1 MGRMRLIAALASAT
15 AATIATAA
23 APAAIIAPAT
33 APAAAVS
40 ATATTTAIPSAA
52 GTFLAW
58 ARFIDR
64 QRTTFQRFTVE
75 LIDRVLRI
83 CLTRHGDEGEAAGFA
98 GEFVLHEHH
107 FTDSARLSKQILK
120 IRLSGVKREIPDVE
134 FGAHWLVFFFSFP
147 LSEDCGDGSRL
158 SDFKSSLK
166 LTH

>member
-1 MGRMRLIAALASAT
+1 MRLITTLASAT
-15 AATIATAA
+15 AATIATA
-23 APAAIIAPAT
+23 T
-33 APAAAVS
+33 AAAAVS
-40 ATATTTAIPSAA
+40 TTTTAPAVPSAA
-52 GTFLAW
+52 GTFFAW

-75 LIDRVLRI
+75 LIDRVL
-83 CLTRHGDEGEAAGFA
+83 CVCFTRHCDESEAAGFA

-107 FTDSARLSKQILK
+107 FADSARLSKQILK
-120 IRLSGVKREIPDVE
+120 IRLSGVEREIPDVE